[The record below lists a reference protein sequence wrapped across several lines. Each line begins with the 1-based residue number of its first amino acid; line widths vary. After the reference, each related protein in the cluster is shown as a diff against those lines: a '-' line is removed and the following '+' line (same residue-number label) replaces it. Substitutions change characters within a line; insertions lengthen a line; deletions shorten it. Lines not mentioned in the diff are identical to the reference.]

1 MRHMTLAIVLLMSMA
16 TLSTGCLGLVLQ
28 REIMEDMREPPE
40 TILREQAIGFDHT
53 FTSTGLDSTDYYNE
67 SSIQIDSS
75 VQSMSISFRAQM
87 PLSETFESLIGNET
101 NLIRYVD
108 AKLWSPGS
116 KSAGSEPFWEIRVT
130 QDHSLERWDYTGMN
144 FQEGIWILEV
154 DARGYGWEPGI
165 EQLTAKDHF
174 DVFVTITKPCI
185 RFAEIHDSDDCI
197 FQSEL
202 N

>member
-1 MRHMTLAIVLLMSMA
+1 MKRCKRASHEIHDNVLGRVDLRGHPVFRLPWSRTSA
-16 TLSTGCLGLVLQ
+16 GNYGGHQ
-28 REIMEDMREPPE
+28 R
-40 TILREQAIGFDHT
+40 TAGNHSREQSIGFDHT

-75 VQSMSISFRAQM
+75 VQSMSISFRKPQM

-116 KSAGSEPFWEIRVT
+116 KSAGSEPYWEIRVT

-144 FQEGIWILEV
+144 FKREFGFWRLMLEATV
-154 DARGYGWEPGI
+154 GN
-165 EQLTAKDHF
+165 L
-174 DVFVTITKPCI
+174 V
-185 RFAEIHDSDDCI
+185 S
-197 FQSEL
+197 SS
-202 N
+202 

>member
-1 MRHMTLAIVLLMSMA
+1 MRASAMVITTLILVAGAS
-16 TLSTGCLGLVLQ
+16 SGCLGLVLQ
-28 REIMEDMREPPE
+28 REMMEDMREPPE
-40 TILREQAIGFDHT
+40 TILREESIGFDHT
-53 FTSTGLDSTDYYNE
+53 FTSTGFDSTDYYNE
-67 SSIQIDSS
+67 STMEIDPS

-108 AKLWSPGS
+108 AKLWAPGS
-116 KSAGSEPFWEIRVT
+116 KSAGGDPFWKIRVT
-130 QDHSLERWDYTGMN
+130 QDHPLERWDYSGMEFN
-144 FQEGIWILEV
+144 EGVWTLEV

-185 RFAEIHDSDDCI
+185 RFAEIHESDDCT

-202 N
+202 D

>member
-1 MRHMTLAIVLLMSMA
+1 MRSMA
-16 TLSTGCLGLVLQ
+16 TSLGVLISVAILSSGCLGLVLQ
-28 REIMEDMREPPE
+28 REIMEDIREPPE
-40 TILREQAIGFDHT
+40 TILREQSIGFDHT
-53 FTSTGLDSTDYYNE
+53 FTSIGLDSTDYYNE

-116 KSAGSEPFWEIRVT
+116 KSAGSEPYWEIRVT

-174 DVFVTITKPCI
+174 EVFVTITKPCI
-185 RFAEIHDSDDCI
+185 RFAEIHDSDDCV

-202 N
+202 D

>member
-1 MRHMTLAIVLLMSMA
+1 MRSMA
-16 TLSTGCLGLVLQ
+16 TSLGVLISVAILSSGCLGLVLQ
-28 REIMEDMREPPE
+28 REIMEDIREPPE
-40 TILREQAIGFDHT
+40 TILREQSIGFDHT

-67 SSIQIDSS
+67 SSIQRDSS

-116 KSAGSEPFWEIRVT
+116 KSAGSEPYWEIRVT

-144 FQEGIWILEV
+144 FQEGIWVLEV

-185 RFAEIHDSDDCI
+185 RFAEIHDSDDCV

-202 N
+202 D